1 MRSWLFVP
9 GNSEKKLAKSRAI
22 SADAVII
29 DLEDS
34 VALDDKERARDVTSA
49 FLRDTSPNGPTLWV
63 RINALDTGLID
74 ADLDAVMAA
83 RPAGIMLPKSLSG
96 KDVTQLDAKLTVLE
110 AMHNIEDGCT
120 QISVVATETAASLFT
135 LGTYQ
140 GSSPR
145 LSAMTWGAE
154 DLSADLGA
162 QTSRN
167 EADGLTD
174 PYRLAR
180 ALCLAGAVAANAQP
194 LDTVFVNFR
203 DAPGLKA
210 ECEAACRD
218 GFTGKMAIHPDQ
230 VDVINQAFT
239 PSAAAVERAEAIVAA
254 FADAGNAGVVAIDG
268 EMLDRPHLLRAET
281 VLARAGLAKQS

>member
-1 MRSWLFVP
+1 MRSWLFAP
-9 GNSEKKLAKSRAI
+9 GNSEKKLVKSLTT
-22 SADAVII
+22 SVDAVIV

-34 VALDDKERARDVTSA
+34 VALDDKTRAREITSA
-49 FLRDTSPNGPTLWV
+49 FLRDAARDGPPLWV
-63 RINALDTGLID
+63 RVNALDTGLTD
-74 ADLDAVMAA
+74 ADLEAIMAA
-83 RPAGIMLPKSLSG
+83 RPAGIMLPKTLSG

-110 AMHNIEDGCT
+110 AMHNIDDGST

-135 LGTYQ
+135 LGSYQ

-145 LSAMTWGAE
+145 LSVLTWGAE

-162 QTSRN
+162 QTSRD
-167 EADGLTD
+167 EAGNLTD

-180 ALCLAGAVAANAQP
+180 ALCLSGAVAANTQP
-194 LDTVFVNFR
+194 VDTVFVNFR
-203 DAPGLKA
+203 DGPGLKA

-230 VDVINQAFT
+230 VDIINQAFT
-239 PSAAAVERAEAIVAA
+239 PSASAVQRAKAIVAA

-268 EMLDRPHLLRAET
+268 EMLDRPHLRRAET
-281 VLARAGLAKQS
+281 VLARAKLAKPG

>member
-9 GNSEKKLAKSRAI
+9 GNSEKKLAKSLTTA
-22 SADAVII
+22 ADAVII

-34 VALDDKERARDVTSA
+34 VALSDKEGARYITSA
-49 FLRDTSPNGPTLWV
+49 FLSETSSNGPALWV
-63 RINALDTGLID
+63 RVNALDTGLTD
-74 ADLDAVMAA
+74 DDLDAIMAA
-83 RPAGIMLPKSLSG
+83 RPAGIMLPKTLSG

-110 AMHNIEDGCT
+110 AIHNIDDGST

-145 LSAMTWGAE
+145 LSALTWGAE

-162 QTSRN
+162 QTSRD
-167 EADGLTD
+167 EAGNLTD

-180 ALCLAGAVAANAQP
+180 ALCLSGAVAANAQP

-203 DAPGLKA
+203 DGPGLKA

-218 GFTGKMAIHPDQ
+218 GFTGKMAIHPGQ
-230 VDVINQAFT
+230 VDIINEAFT
-239 PSAAAVERAEAIVAA
+239 PSDSAVQRAEAIIAA
-254 FADAGNAGVVAIDG
+254 FADAGNAGVVALNG
-268 EMLDRPHLLRAET
+268 EMLDRPHLRRAET
-281 VLARAGLAKQS
+281 VLARAELARLN